1 MNKIIITAL
10 MATTYI
16 IGTLNKG
23 TEYPTCGEIVSVNY
37 ETDVAVFEDFNGF
50 QWGFYG
56 VEDWMVG
63 DTIAVIMNDKGTPTI
78 FDDEI
83 VDMKYCGYKED

>member
-1 MNKIIITAL
+1 MKKLIITAL
-10 MATTYI
+10 LSASLL
-16 IGTLNKG
+16 GAFDNSK
-23 TEYPTCGEIVSVNY
+23 EYPTCGKIVSVNY

-63 DTIAVIMNDKGTPTI
+63 DTIAVIMNDQGTPTI
-78 FDDEI
+78 FDDVI
-83 VDMKYCGYKED
+83 VDAKYCGYEE